1 MTFVRTMYDLAK
13 RANQRYY
20 QSFGDHTGTDVVKE
34 DWDTLVILDGCR
46 YDLFAETYDCGGMLE
61 KRVSHGTESSEFIE
75 KNFQGREL
83 HDTVYVTAN
92 PYARLLSEDVF
103 YRIVNLLEDSWDPE
117 YRTVLPETMTETVC
131 EVLDEHPDKRVIAHY
146 MQPHYP
152 FIGDF
157 GSQLDHKGIAPGQGA
172 SDNGEAVWVRLQRG
186 DLSRE
191 SVWNAYRENLEL
203 VLDSVEALLE
213 ADTGKTVITSDHGNL
228 LGDWVGPIP
237 TRAYGH
243 PHSLYTDAL
252 LEVPWLI
259 IEGSRRRNI
268 VSEPP
273 IASNR
278 ATEDTVEDRL
288 AHLGYVEESS
298 ENIGRSLRIV
308 ANCKSVV

>member
-1 MTFVRTMYDLAK
+1 MTLVRTIYDLAK

-20 QSFGDHTGTDVVKE
+20 QSFGEHTGTDVVKE

-46 YDLFAETYDCGGMLE
+46 YDLFSETYDSGGMLE

-83 HDTVYVTAN
+83 HDTIYVTAN

-117 YRTVLPETMTETVC
+117 YRTVLPKTMTETVC
-131 EVLDEHPDKRVIAHY
+131 EVLDKHPDKRVIAHY

-191 SVWNAYRENLEL
+191 SVWKAYRENLEL
-203 VLDSVEALLE
+203 VLDSVETLVE
-213 ADTGKTVITSDHGNL
+213 ANIGRTVITSDHGNL

-243 PHSLYTDAL
+243 PHNLYTGAL

-259 IEGSRRRNI
+259 IEGSRRRDI

-273 IASNR
+273 ITNDR
-278 ATEDTVEDRL
+278 ATENTVEDRL
-288 AHLGYVEESS
+288 VHLGYAEESVES
-298 ENIGRSLRIV
+298 IG
-308 ANCKSVV
+308 